1 MIEWKKKLH
10 SECILV
16 YICNIYWWTGPAG
29 RGNIFFKTL
38 KLKST
43 VYSIHE
49 YFSSIN
55 DHKNKMVY
63 MYFYHFFVVFVL
75 MRTCVPDF
83 RLLHVFDIGDKILPT
98 DIILITWRLFWSLI
112 LLHCLFWSLLHMYI
126 IAVLLYCLW
135 QIFNANNKDGSSLF
149 FFSIAIHGNLA
160 HHSRQLNKI

>member
-1 MIEWKKKLH
+1 MLQFILIYSCNFQINLIFHRERMQKRKESGLYRIQDDTPDIPHHSMLKDHGEGGAIHNPAYAEEKSALWLNGKKLH

-43 VYSIHE
+43 LYSIHE

-63 MYFYHFFVVFVL
+63 MYFYHF
-75 MRTCVPDF
+75 
-83 RLLHVFDIGDKILPT
+83 LLL
-98 DIILITWRLFWSLI
+98 LF
-112 LLHCLFWSLLHMYI
+112 
-126 IAVLLYCLW
+126 
-135 QIFNANNKDGSSLF
+135 
-149 FFSIAIHGNLA
+149 
-160 HHSRQLNKI
+160 